1 MKKNLIN
8 ELLERD
14 NTILKS
20 LHDAYDF
27 DFNAEYKVA
36 KINGRFTHKS
46 ILKTLGIKDCS
57 NLNIVLVLTGLKYQ
71 ENNNYIAKMN
81 ETNFSLSYPRKIF
94 YGRVSWF
101 WGVGQFEEARKSEEK
116 TTYIIYQSKEL
127 MKISS
132 YKKPDYTQ
140 RFEYIRHIGWGDG
153 RGRHGISQID
163 LKDLQHNGRQIN
175 IKTIE
180 AAASTNINYYIDK
193 SGYLIEE
200 KKQELKRKAKQLK
213 KEREKNLVDLI
224 NYDNEIEEIKK
235 EIFLINRNVALKMGE
250 SFSFEDLARID
261 RIITK
266 IKWFYIDFE
275 RFQEANNKKQ
285 FSSVERANNALL
297 KIKCTISEIK
307 ELL

>member
-27 DFNAEYKVA
+27 DFNAEYKIL
-36 KINGRFTHKS
+36 KIKGRFTHKS
-46 ILKTLGIKDCS
+46 ILKTLGVKDCS
-57 NLNIVLVLTGLKYQ
+57 NLNVVLVLTGLKYQ
-71 ENNNYIAKMN
+71 ENYNYIVKMN
-81 ETNFSLSYPRKIF
+81 KTNFSLSYPRKIF

-127 MKISS
+127 MKIAS

-140 RFEYIRHIGWGDG
+140 RFEYVRHIGWCDG
-153 RGRHGISQID
+153 RGRHGISQFD
-163 LKDLQHNGRQIN
+163 LKDMQHNGRQIN
-175 IKTIE
+175 IRTIE
-180 AAASTNINYYIDK
+180 ASASTDINYYIDK
-193 SGYLIEE
+193 SGYLIEG
-200 KKQELKRKAKQLK
+200 KKQELKRRAKQLK
-213 KEREKNLVDLI
+213 KEHEKNLVDLI

-235 EIFLINRNVALKMGE
+235 EIFLINRNVALKMVE

-297 KIKCTISEIK
+297 KIKCTINEIK